1 MVYLE
6 QGVNDSLMLFFFMGA
21 PGCGRSF
28 HMQNF
33 YRTTKWKRLRES
45 ILRRDGYMCQLSKR
59 YGKRK
64 QAEVVHHIFP
74 REEYPQYQWESWN
87 LISLTREQHNRLHD
101 RITDELTSE
110 GLALLKKTARARGMT
125 WTNTKAENRRGQDGM
140 TY

>member
-1 MVYLE
+1 MTFLVTALR
-6 QGVNDSLMLFFFMGA
+6 A
-21 PGCGRSF
+21 GRSF
-28 HMQNF
+28 RMQNF

-45 ILRRDGYMCQLSKR
+45 VLRRDGYMCQLSKR

-101 RITDELTSE
+101 RITNELTDE
-110 GLALLKKTARARGMT
+110 GMALLQRTARARGMK
-125 WTNTKAENRRGQDGM
+125 WTSTRAESQSGQDGM
-140 TY
+140 T